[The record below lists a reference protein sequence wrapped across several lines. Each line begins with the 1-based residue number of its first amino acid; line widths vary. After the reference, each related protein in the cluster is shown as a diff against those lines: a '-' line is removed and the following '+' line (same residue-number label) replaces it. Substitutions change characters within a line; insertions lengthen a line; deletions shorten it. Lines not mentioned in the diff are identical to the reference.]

1 MTNGGNRK
9 SGRRRR
15 GEVVERKVREE
26 GVSRKEEVREKFK
39 GWVSEEKSGGEKVA
53 KTLTGRG

>member
-9 SGRRRR
+9 SERRRR
-15 GEVVERKVREE
+15 GEVAERKVREE
-26 GVSRKEEVREKFK
+26 GANRKEEVREKFK
-39 GWVSEEKSGGEKVA
+39 GWVSEEKSGGGKVV